1 LDVPTLIAA
10 TTLLLVL
17 ASLALTAHWLANLG
31 TMGLRGAAFGVIA
44 ATVGSYL
51 LIPTTTGPTMFTMLL
66 GDILIL
72 FSHMVVWLSIATF
85 WTVRS
90 RMLTYLAMALML
102 VAAVAL
108 SSHVVGGYNGAARGA
123 LLSAFVAI
131 FSFGTVLTLVR
142 ALGGRRAFY
151 RGIIKRTSVGA
162 AIAAVLFL
170 GHSIFHVYRSYE
182 WRQLP
187 ETVMHFDSLGLAVW
201 TQVESMIFVL
211 MLALTVII
219 MTAERLQ
226 NELKIQAMMDPLT
239 QALSRR
245 AFMTVIKTVVAR
257 SRRLSEPVSLIMID
271 IDRFKRI
278 NLRHGHLVGDMVLSQ
293 FGERVMAGR
302 RAQDVFCRF
311 GGEEFVLL
319 LPGTSEEG
327 AGLVAERVR
336 SAVCDTPFLVNDK
349 EVSLTLSIGVMTARG
364 DDLVS
369 DGMLDAAY
377 KAMKAAQR
385 KGAGFISE
393 AGNMPPVPPAE

>member
-1 LDVPTLIAA
+1 MDVPTLIAA

-17 ASLALTAHWLANLG
+17 SSLALTAHWLANLG

-51 LIPTTTGPTMFTMLL
+51 LIPTADGPGMFAMLS
-66 GDILIL
+66 GDLLIL

-85 WTVRS
+85 WGVGS
-90 RMLTYLAMALML
+90 RALSYLAFVLMAA
-102 VAAVAL
+102 AAVSL
-108 SSHVVGGYNGAARGA
+108 STHVVGGYNGALRGA
-123 LLSAFVAI
+123 LLSAFVAM
-131 FSFGTVLTLVR
+131 FSFATVLTLVR

-151 RGIIKRTSVGA
+151 RGIVKRTSVGA
-162 AIAAVLFL
+162 AIAAMLFL
-170 GHSIFHVYRSYE
+170 GHTLFHVYRSYE

-187 ETVMHFDSLGLAVW
+187 VDVMHFDELNLAVW

-219 MTAERLQ
+219 MTTERLQ

-245 AFMTVIKTVVAR
+245 AFITVIKTVVAR
-257 SRRLSEPVSLIMID
+257 SKRLSEPVSLIMID

-278 NLRHGHLVGDMVLSQ
+278 NLRFGHLVGDTVLSH
-293 FGERVMAGR
+293 FGERVMEGR

-319 LPGTSEEG
+319 LPGTDEEG
-327 AGLVAERVR
+327 AALVANRVR
-336 SAVCDTPFLVNDK
+336 AAVCDVPFTVQEK
-349 EVSLTLSIGVMTARG
+349 EVSLTLSTGVMTARG
-364 DDLVS
+364 DDLLS

-377 KAMKAAQR
+377 KAMKEAQ
-385 KGAGFISE
+385 KMGPGHIASAGS
-393 AGNMPPVPPAE
+393 MPPVPPAD

>member
-1 LDVPTLIAA
+1 MDVPTLIAA

-44 ATVGSYL
+44 ATIGSYL
-51 LIPTTTGPTMFTMLL
+51 LIPSPTGPTVFTMLL
-66 GDILIL
+66 GDLLIL
-72 FSHMVVWLSIATF
+72 FSHAIVWLSIATF
-85 WTVRS
+85 WSVRS
-90 RMLTYLAMALML
+90 RVQTYLAAALM
-102 VAAVAL
+102 VAATVAL
-108 SSHVVGGYNGAARGA
+108 TTQIVGGYNGAVRGA
-123 LLSAFVAI
+123 ILSAFAAI
-131 FSFGTVLTLVR
+131 FSLGTVFTLVR

-151 RGIIKRTSVGA
+151 RGIVKRTSVGA
-162 AIAAVLFL
+162 AIAAALFP
-170 GHSIFHVYRSYE
+170 GHSLFHIYRSYE

-187 ETVMHFDSLGLAVW
+187 TSVMHFDSVNLAVW

-239 QALSRR
+239 EALSRR
-245 AFMTVIKTVVAR
+245 AFLTVIKTVVAR

-319 LPGTSEEG
+319 LPGTSEDG
-327 AGLVAERVR
+327 AALVADRVR
-336 SAVCDTPFLVNDK
+336 AAVCDTPFFVNEK

-377 KAMKAAQR
+377 KALRAAQR
-385 KGAGFISE
+385 QGAGHITE
-393 AGNMPPVPPAE
+393 AGSMPPVPPAE